1 MSRIGRQ
8 PVVVPDGVTV
18 VLDNGVMA
26 VTGPKGNLSRPIP
39 EGIDVALADGEV
51 HVTNTR
57 SERRYR
63 ALHGLTRA
71 LLQNM
76 VDGVTKGF
84 VKRLEIQGVG
94 YKAEQREFGLH
105 LSLGLSHPVEYRSP
119 DGVTCSAESNTVVKV
134 EGIDKELVGHVAAE
148 IRRLRPPE
156 PYKGKGVRYQGERV
170 RRKAGKTG
178 AK

>member
-18 VLDNGVMA
+18 TLENGVMA
-26 VTGPKGNLSRPIP
+26 VKGPKGALARAIP
-39 EGIDVALADGEV
+39 EGIDVTLAEGEV
-51 HVTNTR
+51 RVVNPR
-57 SERRYR
+57 PEPRYR

-76 VDGVTKGF
+76 VEGVTKGF
-84 VKRLEIQGVG
+84 AKRLEIQGVG
-94 YKAEQREFGLH
+94 YKAEERPFGLQ
-105 LSLGLSHPVEYRSP
+105 LMLGLSHPVDYRAP
-119 DGVTCSAESNTVVKV
+119 EGIKCTVEGTAIVKV